1 MLAGGRASRFGG
13 INKAL
18 IEIEGV
24 PIINRTIKILEPLF
38 SEIIL
43 AGWPGSSPLPAGVIP
58 VNDNFPGL
66 GPLGGIEAALKTS
79 SSPMLFVFGGDMPWL
94 SVKLI
99 REQVK
104 DMRREQAAILAAR
117 IGGLTEPLH
126 SIYSRSLHGELERY
140 LKSGSSPA
148 VIDFYKLVHT
158 RYYDLPR
165 TVKTLKA
172 FTNINSPGDISSDHK
187 DGNRVP

>member
-24 PIINRTIKILEPLF
+24 PIINRTITILEPLF

-43 AGWPGSSPLPAGVIP
+43 AGWPGGSAMPAGVIP
-58 VNDNFPGL
+58 VDDNFHGL
-66 GPLGGIEAALKTS
+66 GPLGGIEAALKTCS
-79 SSPMLFVFGGDMPWL
+79 SEMLFVFGGDMPWL
-94 SVKLI
+94 SVELI
-99 REQVK
+99 REQVEE
-104 DMRREQAAILAAR
+104 MRREQAEILAAR

-126 SIYSRSLHGELERY
+126 SIYSRSLHCELVKY

-158 RYYDLPR
+158 RYHDLPR
-165 TVKTLKA
+165 TVKTIKA
-172 FTNINSPGDISSDHK
+172 FTNINSPGDIGSDQK
-187 DGNRVP
+187 GGSAG

>member
-43 AGWPGSSPLPAGVIP
+43 AGWPGGSPMPAGVIP
-58 VNDNFPGL
+58 VDDNFPGL
-66 GPLGGIEAALKTS
+66 GPLGGIEAALKICS
-79 SSPMLFVFGGDMPWL
+79 SEMLFVFGGDMPWL
-94 SVKLI
+94 SVELI
-99 REQVK
+99 REQAEE
-104 DMRREQAAILAAR
+104 MRIAQPEILAAR

-126 SIYSRSLHGELERY
+126 SIYSRSLHDELVRY
-140 LKSGSSPA
+140 LQSGSRPA
-148 VIDFYKLVHT
+148 IIDFYKLVHT
-158 RYYDLPR
+158 RYHDLPR
-165 TVKTLKA
+165 TVKTIKA
-172 FTNINSPGDISSDHK
+172 FTNINSPGDIGSDQK
-187 DGNRVP
+187 GGNTG

>member
-18 IEIEGV
+18 IEIDGL

-43 AGWPGSSPLPAGVIP
+43 AGWPGSSPLPDGVIP
-58 VNDNFPGL
+58 VDDNFTGL
-66 GPLGGIEAALKTS
+66 GPLGGIEAALKIC
-79 SSPMLFVFGGDMPWL
+79 SSPLLFVFGGDMPWL
-94 SVKLI
+94 SAELI
-99 REQVK
+99 REQAEE
-104 DMRREQAAILAAR
+104 MSREQAGILAAR

-126 SIYSRSLHGELERY
+126 SIYSRSLHGELVRY
-140 LKSGSSPA
+140 LKSGSRPA

-165 TVKTLKA
+165 TAKTLKA
-172 FTNINSPGDISSDHK
+172 FTNINSPGDISSDPK
-187 DGNRVP
+187 GSNPN

>member
-38 SEIIL
+38 SEIII
-43 AGWPGSSPLPAGVIP
+43 AGWSGSSPLPAGVIP
-58 VNDNFPGL
+58 VDDNFPGL
-66 GPLGGIEAALKTS
+66 GPLGGIETGLKIC
-79 SSPMLFVFGGDMPWL
+79 SSPLLFVFGGDMPWL
-94 SVKLI
+94 SAELI
-99 REQVK
+99 REQAEE
-104 DMRREQAAILAAR
+104 MLREPAGILAAR
-117 IGGLTEPLH
+117 IGGLAEPLH
-126 SIYSRSLHGELERY
+126 SVYSRSLHGELARY
-140 LKSGSSPA
+140 LQSGARPA
-148 VIDFYKLVHT
+148 VIDFYKLVHI

-172 FTNINSPGDISSDHK
+172 FTNINSPGDISNDLK
-187 DGNRVP
+187 AGNQ